1 MVPQWVS
8 WVVGLPCIGILLL
21 VFGGG
26 GIYLIYLSIKN
37 RQQAEQSQNWPSTA
51 GQVVDA
57 RVVEGA
63 SGHDDMSTNYV
74 LLVEYEYAVGGVTYR
89 SRQTAF
95 GPRQAHRRY
104 HQAQAQA
111 GRYPVGTPVTVFYN
125 PDNPQEAV
133 LERRAPA
140 TTATLVVGIAFLAVA
155 ACLGCPLLGGL
166 AMNLLGLIPQ

>member
-1 MVPQWVS
+1 MPDWVS
-8 WVVGLPCIGILLL
+8 LVVGLPCIGILLL

-37 RQQAEQSQNWPSTA
+37 RQQAAQSQSWPSTA

-63 SGHDDMSTNYV
+63 SGHDDMSENYV
-74 LLVEYEYAVGGVTYR
+74 LRVEYEYTVAGTTYR
-89 SRQTAF
+89 SHQAAF
-95 GPRQAHRRY
+95 GPRQSHRHY

-111 GRYPVGTPVTVFYN
+111 GRYPVGAPVTVFYN
-125 PDNPQEAV
+125 PDNPQDAV

-140 TTATLVVGIAFLAVA
+140 TTATLIVGIAFLGAA
-155 ACLGCPLLGGL
+155 ACLGCPLLGAL
-166 AMNLLGLIPQ
+166 ALNLLGLMPQ